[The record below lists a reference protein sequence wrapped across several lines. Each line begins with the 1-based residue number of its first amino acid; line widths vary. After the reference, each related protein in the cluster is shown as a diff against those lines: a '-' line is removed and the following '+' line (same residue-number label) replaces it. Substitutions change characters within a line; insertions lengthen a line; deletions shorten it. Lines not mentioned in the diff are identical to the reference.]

1 MPGPN
6 AFVGL
11 TVVSKA
17 LKLTLDK
24 TWGDQ
29 PMNNLDWMQS
39 GFKTSNTT
47 DAYVD
52 DQEYAHTGL
61 APAVAEAQLIP
72 LDAVTQGYSKRYYM
86 IKYGL
91 RMVVSEEAL
100 DDCKYED
107 AIAGTKSIN
116 RSLRLSQEYEAANIF
131 INSFSSSFVGGDAV
145 ALCSTSHPLPRGGT
159 ASNTFSTAMSLSET
173 AVEQM
178 WINMSQLPGSNG
190 YVQAGYELKQLTVP
204 KSLEPRANRIL
215 RSEKQNDTANNA
227 MNFMK
232 GMGVKIASN
241 RYFTSTTNWW
251 GVSDLDNGLRFIWRK
266 KPLLR
271 EHNTEDNYT
280 KSFVGIQRFGV
291 GWSDWRDVYGS
302 NI

>member
-6 AFVGL
+6 AFVGQ

-24 TWGDQ
+24 CWGDQ
-29 PMNNLDWMQS
+29 PMNNLDVQKI
-39 GFKTSNTT
+39 GFKFSNTT

-61 APAVAEAQLIP
+61 APRVAEAQLIP
-72 LDAVTQGYSKRYYM
+72 LDAVTQGFSTRYYM

-100 DDCKYED
+100 EDCKYDD

-116 RSLRLSQEYEAANIF
+116 RSLRLAQEYEGANIF
-131 INSFSSSFVGGDAV
+131 INSFSTSFAGGDGKP
-145 ALCSTSHPLPRGGT
+145 LCATDHPLPRGGT
-159 ASNTFSTAMSLSET
+159 ASNSFSTPMSLSET

-178 WINMSQLPGSNG
+178 WINMSQVPGSNG
-190 YVQAGYELKQLTVP
+190 YIQAGYELKKLAVP

-232 GMGVKIASN
+232 GMGVEIASD
-241 RYFTSTTNWW
+241 RYFVSPTNWW

>member
-17 LKLTLDK
+17 LKNTLDK
-24 TWGDQ
+24 VWGDQ

-39 GFKTSNTT
+39 GFKVSNTT

-52 DQEYAHTGL
+52 DQEYAHSGV
-61 APAVAEAQLIP
+61 APMVAEAQLIP
-72 LDAVTQGYSKRYYM
+72 LDSVTQGYSKRYYM
-86 IKYGL
+86 NKYGL
-91 RMVVSEEAL
+91 RIVVSEEAL
-100 DDCKYED
+100 EDCKYED
-107 AIAGTKSIN
+107 AIAATKSVN
-116 RSLRLSQEYEAANIF
+116 RSLKLTQEYEAANIF

-145 ALCSTSHPLPRGGT
+145 ALCSTAHPLPRGGT

-178 WINMSQLPGSNG
+178 NINMSQIPASNG
-190 YVQAGYELKQLTVP
+190 YIQAGYELKKLIVP
-204 KSLEPRANRIL
+204 ASLKFRAARIL
-215 RSEKQNDTANNA
+215 KSDQQNDTANNA
-227 MNFMK
+227 INVLK
-232 GMGVKIASN
+232 GEGITIGVN

-251 GVSDLDNGLRFIWRK
+251 GNSDLDNGIRFIWRK

-271 EHNTEDNYT
+271 DHNVEDMYT